1 MSGTAAEGAGSVS
14 ALVALVHRQLLDDPR
29 SLHGPMSPDRIEGLV
44 RSAEPLLAATEVNRV
59 VRAVTDVVT
68 GLGPLAPLL
77 ADPSVS
83 DILVNGSGAVWIER
97 RGHLEQ
103 TALTLD
109 RSQVEL
115 IIERIL
121 GPLGRRVDPVSP
133 TADARLP
140 DGSRVHVVVPPLA
153 VDGPCLTIRRFRAR
167 PVTLAELAPEPVA
180 ELLRDAV
187 RRRANIAVTGGT
199 GSGKTTV
206 LNALAASLPGAER
219 VVTVEDAAELRLP
232 GDHVVRLET
241 RPGSVEG
248 VEAVGIRELVRN
260 ALRMRPDRLIIGE
273 VRGAEALDL
282 VQAMNTG
289 HDGSLTTVHSNGC
302 RHALRRLE
310 TLVLMGGVG
319 LPLPAVRDHLTSALD
334 LVVHVERTAGGSRQ
348 VVEVAE
354 VAGGQVDGSASVG
367 LAVRPLSVGREVI
380 ARPERPWAAR

>member
-1 MSGTAAEGAGSVS
+1 MSGATGVADPVL

-29 SLHGPMSPDRIEGLV
+29 SLHGPVSPERIESLV
-44 RSAEPLLAATEVNRV
+44 RSAAPLLPATEVHRA
-59 VRAVTDVVT
+59 VRSVTDVVT
-68 GLGPLAPLL
+68 GLGPLAPLM

-83 DILVNGSGAVWIER
+83 DILVNGSGAVWLER

-103 TALTLD
+103 TDLRLD
-109 RSQVEL
+109 RSQVDL

-206 LNALAASLPGAER
+206 LNALAASLPRAER

-282 VQAMNTG
+282 IQAMNTG

-310 TLVLMGGVG
+310 TLVLLGGVG
-319 LPLPAVRDHLTSALD
+319 LPLPAVRDHLASALD
-334 LVVHVERTAGGSRQ
+334 LVVHVERTVAGSRQ

-354 VAGGQVDGSASVG
+354 VAGSQGDGSGSVA
-367 LAVRPLSVGREVI
+367 LAVRTLAFGREVI

>member
-1 MSGTAAEGAGSVS
+1 MSGATGVADPVL

-29 SLHGPMSPDRIEGLV
+29 SLHGPVSPERIESLV
-44 RSAEPLLAATEVNRV
+44 RSAAPLLPATEVHRA

-68 GLGPLAPLL
+68 GLGPLAPLM

-83 DILVNGSGAVWIER
+83 DILVNGSGAVWLER

-103 TALTLD
+103 TDLRLD
-109 RSQVEL
+109 RSQVDL

-206 LNALAASLPGAER
+206 LNALAASLPRAER

-282 VQAMNTG
+282 IQAMNTG

-310 TLVLMGGVG
+310 TLVLLGGVG
-319 LPLPAVRDHLTSALD
+319 LPLPAVRDHLASALD
-334 LVVHVERTAGGSRQ
+334 LVVHVERTVAGSRQ

-354 VAGGQVDGSASVG
+354 VAGSQGDGSGSVA
-367 LAVRPLSVGREVI
+367 LAVRTLAFGREVI